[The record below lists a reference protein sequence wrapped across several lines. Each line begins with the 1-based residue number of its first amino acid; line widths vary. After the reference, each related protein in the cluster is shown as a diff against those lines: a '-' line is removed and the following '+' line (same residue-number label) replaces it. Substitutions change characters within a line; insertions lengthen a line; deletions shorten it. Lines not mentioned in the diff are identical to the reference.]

1 MAVFA
6 SGTGATSGIV
16 GSTVTPSELD
26 DLNRIVLEQDER
38 LDRIESQVDRLACL
52 RLSEYLGTD
61 PRACS
66 VQ

>member
-6 SGTGATSGIV
+6 SGTGATGGIV
-16 GSTVTPSELD
+16 GGAVVPSEFD
-26 DLNRIVLEQDER
+26 ALNKTVLEQDQR